1 MPLTKLLSPII
12 NPVGVVQYRFAM
24 VLCADK
30 YYFYECQIA
39 KLQNV
44 KLLKCLNQLS
54 FIWSKKTMKSGLI
67 TIKDIARE
75 LKISPSTVS
84 RALKNHP
91 DISEETKKAVNELAR
106 ISNYQPNA
114 VALSLKQRRSNTI
127 GVIIPEIVHYFFS
140 SVISGIEDVA
150 YDAGFNVIIC
160 QSNEKYDR
168 EVVNLRTLLANR
180 VDGILVSIS
189 KETQNFDHFY
199 KVRENEVPL
208 VFYDRVVPG
217 FDADQVIV
225 DDLEAAYRATQHLIE
240 GGRKKIA
247 HFAGPQNLLIGQLR
261 KEGYLKAMHEAG
273 IEVRNEWIVEADN
286 FEKARIAILNILEEK
301 ISIDGLFAVND
312 LTAIGA
318 MHTFQKRGIKIPD
331 QIAIVGFSDGHL
343 SGITDPALTSVD
355 QHGYEMG
362 TVATE
367 LLLKRILA
375 GKTDH
380 LYEIKVL
387 NANLV
392 IRGSSVV

>member
-1 MPLTKLLSPII
+1 M
-12 NPVGVVQYRFAM
+12 NR
-24 VLCADK
+24 
-30 YYFYECQIA
+30 
-39 KLQNV
+39 
-44 KLLKCLNQLS
+44 
-54 FIWSKKTMKSGLI
+54 GLV

-91 DISEETKKAVNELAR
+91 DISEETKIAVNELAQKL
-106 ISNYQPNA
+106 NYQPNA

-168 EVVNLRTLLANR
+168 EVVNTRTLLANR

-189 KETQNFDHFY
+189 KETVRYEHF
-199 KVRENEVPL
+199 ENIKENGVPL
-208 VFYDRVVPG
+208 VFYDRIVPG
-217 FDADQVIV
+217 FEADQVIV
-225 DDLEAAYRATQHLIE
+225 DDLDASYRATRHMIE
-240 GGRKKIA
+240 EGCKRIA

-261 KEGYLKAMHEAG
+261 KEGYLKALREAG
-273 IEVRNEWIVEADN
+273 LETRKAWIFEADN
-286 FEKARIAILNILEEK
+286 FEKARLAVLNILEEK
-301 ISIDGLFAVND
+301 TDIDGIFAVND
-312 LTAIGA
+312 TTAIGA
-318 MHTFQKRGIKIPD
+318 MHTLQKRGIKVPD
-331 QIAIVGFSDGHL
+331 QIAVVGFSDGRL

-367 LLLKRILA
+367 ILLKRIMSSN
-375 GKTDH
+375 KNYPFETR
-380 LYEIKVL
+380 IL
-387 NANLV
+387 NADLIV
-392 IRGSSVV
+392 RGSSVKEIS

>member
-1 MPLTKLLSPII
+1 M
-12 NPVGVVQYRFAM
+12 N
-24 VLCADK
+24 
-30 YYFYECQIA
+30 
-39 KLQNV
+39 
-44 KLLKCLNQLS
+44 
-54 FIWSKKTMKSGLI
+54 SGLI

-91 DISEETKKAVNELAR
+91 DISEETKIAVNELA
-106 ISNYQPNA
+106 SKLHYQPNA

-168 EVVNLRTLLANR
+168 EVVNTRTLLANR

-189 KETQNFDHFY
+189 KETQQFDHFDHI
-199 KVRENEVPL
+199 KENEVPV

-217 FDADQVIV
+217 FEADQVIV
-225 DDLEAAYRATQHLIE
+225 DDFDAAYRATRHMVEE
-240 GGRKKIA
+240 GCTRIA

-261 KEGYLKAMHEAG
+261 KEGYLKALREAG
-273 IEVRNEWIVEADN
+273 LETHDEWVMEADN
-286 FEKARIAILNILEEK
+286 FEKARLAVLSILDNK
-301 ISIDGLFAVND
+301 TNIDGIFAVND
-312 LTAIGA
+312 TTAIGA
-318 MHTFQKRGIKIPD
+318 MHTLQKKGIKVPG
-331 QIAIVGFSDGHL
+331 QIAVVGFSDGRL
-343 SGITDPALTSVD
+343 SGITDPGLTSVD

-367 LLLKRILA
+367 ILLKRIMA
-375 GKTDH
+375 KNKNYPFETR
-380 LYEIKVL
+380 IL
-387 NANLV
+387 NANLIV
-392 IRGSSVV
+392 RGSSVKENS